1 MNESQGSVDN
11 SSADGSSDVAVAA
24 LVTAIEVSVLDG
36 TLDSRCASSLICRL
50 KEEATHII
58 ESGYST
64 PAGRSEMERA
74 FGAVEAALLSR
85 DAHRFVATYA
95 ALRAGDAFS
104 HVGAQLQGAKSGWQA
119 E

>member
-1 MNESQGSVDN
+1 MNESQGPVDN
-11 SSADGSSDVAVAA
+11 SSADGSDVAVAA

-36 TLDSRCASSLICRL
+36 TLDSRCAASLICRL
-50 KEEATHII
+50 KGEATHMI

-74 FGAVEAALLSR
+74 FGAVEAALLR
-85 DAHRFVATYA
+85 HDAHRFVATYA
-95 ALRAGDAFS
+95 ALRTGDAFS
-104 HVGAQLQGAKSGWQA
+104 HVGARLPGAKSGWQA

>member
-1 MNESQGSVDN
+1 MHESQGSVDN
-11 SSADGSSDVAVAA
+11 NSADGSSDVAVAA
-24 LVTAIEVSVLDG
+24 LVTAIEGSVLDG
-36 TLDSRCASSLICRL
+36 TLDSRCAASLICRL
-50 KEEATHII
+50 KGEAAHIV

-74 FGAVEAALLSR
+74 FGAVEAALLR
-85 DAHRFVATYA
+85 HDAHRFVATYA

-104 HVGAQLQGAKSGWQA
+104 HIGVQLPGAKSGWQA